1 MCLIIFSWQPNAKR
15 MLTLASNRDEF
26 YERPS
31 QDAHFWEDSPNIFG
45 GRDLKMQGT
54 WLAVSRNMRFAA
66 ITNFRSPESQTY
78 LRSRGEIPH
87 LFLNSTLSAIDYSAQ
102 IPKQEFAG
110 FNALLFDGEH
120 LVYCHNQKDKQ
131 GQYSAGTIL
140 PAGHYG
146 LSNHL
151 LNTPW
156 PKVVRA
162 KNALHGTEA
171 LNQLTDISKHLLTAL
186 QDQEIA
192 ADENLP
198 STGISIEF
206 ERLLSAP
213 FISSPIYGTRTST
226 VVLIEKKIEN
236 RQVYFHERQYQQNV
250 NHFKDQ
256 TFTFTHP

>member
-1 MCLIIFSWQPNAKR
+1 

-31 QDAHFWEDSPNIFG
+31 QNAHFWEDSPHIFG

-66 ITNFRSPESQTY
+66 ITNFRSSDSQTY
-78 LRSRGEIPH
+78 LRSRGEIPQF
-87 LFLNSTLSAIDYSAQ
+87 FLNSTLSALDYSAQ

-120 LVYCHNQKDKQ
+120 LVYCHNQKDIH
-131 GQYSAGTIL
+131 GQYHDGEAL

-151 LNTPW
+151 LDTPW

-162 KNALHGTEA
+162 KNALHGTET
-171 LNQLTDISKHLLTAL
+171 LNQADISKHLLTAL
-186 QDQEIA
+186 QDQKIA

-198 STGISIEF
+198 NTGISIEF

-226 VVLIEKKIEN
+226 VVLIENEIKKK
-236 RQVYFHERQYQQNV
+236 QVYFHERQYQQNV
-250 NHFKDQ
+250 NQFKDQ
-256 TFTFTHP
+256 TFTFTHPSDA